1 MVLTNLLIF
10 LGLCALLILSG
21 YLLVKTLS
29 KIAVFLKLSEFII
42 AFIIMAFATSI
53 PELFVGISSAISKNP
68 ALSLGNV
75 IGSNIVD
82 LTFIIGIAVILA
94 RGIKI
99 NKEVRKD
106 SLYMFL
112 IALIPIILMLI
123 GNGLS
128 RIDGVVLVSIFG
140 FYSWNV
146 LVNRRRFKKTLE
158 NNIKKLDIILSTVLF
173 LFSLVLLFYSA
184 KYIVK
189 YATLLS
195 IELALPPII
204 IGLFLLAIGTSLPE
218 LVFETSAV
226 LHKHSELAL
235 GDVIGSV
242 VVNSTLVLGVTAL
255 IYPITANFILF
266 FSSAVFMAVATFL
279 FLTFV
284 YSGNKLDWREGIS
297 LIVIYILF
305 IITELYIKTTGGFS

>member
-82 LTFIIGIAVILA
+82 LTFIIGIAVVLA
-94 RGIKI
+94 RGITI

-128 RIDGVVLVSIFG
+128 RIDGVILV
-140 FYSWNV
+140 
-146 LVNRRRFKKTLE
+146 
-158 NNIKKLDIILSTVLF
+158 
-173 LFSLVLLFYSA
+173 
-184 KYIVK
+184 
-189 YATLLS
+189 
-195 IELALPPII
+195 
-204 IGLFLLAIGTSLPE
+204 
-218 LVFETSAV
+218 
-226 LHKHSELAL
+226 
-235 GDVIGSV
+235 
-242 VVNSTLVLGVTAL
+242 
-255 IYPITANFILF
+255 
-266 FSSAVFMAVATFL
+266 
-279 FLTFV
+279 
-284 YSGNKLDWREGIS
+284 
-297 LIVIYILF
+297 
-305 IITELYIKTTGGFS
+305 